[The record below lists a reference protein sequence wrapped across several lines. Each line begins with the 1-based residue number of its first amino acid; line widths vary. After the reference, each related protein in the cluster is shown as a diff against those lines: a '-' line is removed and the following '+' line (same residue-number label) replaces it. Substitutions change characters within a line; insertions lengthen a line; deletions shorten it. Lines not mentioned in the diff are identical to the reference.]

1 MVGCGVNDP
10 ALFLF
15 DIDGTILRGSTAVH
29 RDAFAHAYQSVYG
42 VQATLDGVVAAG
54 RTDTWLL
61 EQPLRREGVPE
72 DEIRAGMPEAFAAME
87 AYVDQH
93 LGDLRD
99 RVLPGVR
106 KVLEDLDARG
116 ELLGLLTGN
125 LRGIAMAKM
134 RKAGLARYFDTGGFG
149 EESAIRSDLVPVA
162 VSKASAKAG
171 TPISPARS
179 VVIGDTPLDV
189 EAGRVN
195 GTRTVGVATGPYEC
209 RQLQDAG
216 ADLVF
221 PALSAPDAVGQLL
234 GLVD

>member
-1 MVGCGVNDP
+1 MDDP

-42 VQATLDGVVAAG
+42 IDATLDGVEAAG
-54 RTDTWLL
+54 RTDAWLL
-61 EQPLRREGVPE
+61 EHALRRAGLSQH
-72 DEIRAGMPEAFAAME
+72 EIRDRMPEAFASME

-106 KVLEDLDARG
+106 SMLADLDGRG

-125 LRGIAMAKM
+125 LRGIAIAKM
-134 RKAGLARYFDTGGFG
+134 RKAGLAGYFDTGGFG

-162 VSKASAKAG
+162 LRKASAKAG
-171 TPISPARS
+171 RS
-179 VVIGDTPLDV
+179 IPPRRAAVIGDTPLDV
-189 EAGRVN
+189 EAGQKN
-195 GTRTVGVATGPYEC
+195 GTKTVGVATGPYEC
-209 RQLQDAG
+209 RQLQESG
-216 ADLVF
+216 ADLV
-221 PALSAPDAVGQLL
+221 LSSLDEPDAVERLL
-234 GLVD
+234 GLFG